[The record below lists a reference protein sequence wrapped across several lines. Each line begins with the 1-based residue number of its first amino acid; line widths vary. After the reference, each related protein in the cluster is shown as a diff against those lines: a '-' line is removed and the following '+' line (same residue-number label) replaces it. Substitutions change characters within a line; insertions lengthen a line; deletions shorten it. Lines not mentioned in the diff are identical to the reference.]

1 MPVDAY
7 LVFSLHMFRPRLL
20 KFDFRSLH
28 KGASINYVDK
38 QGGGRVSQMS
48 TILHKIRYIVNL
60 STKSCLVYE
69 KFQKKLE
76 S

>member
-7 LVFSLHMFRPRLL
+7 LVFSLHMLRPRLL

-48 TILHKIRYIVNL
+48 TILHKL
-60 STKSCLVYE
+60 L
-69 KFQKKLE
+69 
-76 S
+76 